1 MKEHSDV
8 LAGGKRHILV
18 ADDEFINRELL
29 ENILS
34 DEYDVLKAEDGEM
47 AYEMIRQNRNTLS
60 LILLDLIMPKM
71 TGLELL
77 ARISNEPDLKGIP
90 VIVLTSDHDS
100 EVESLR
106 NGAYDFIPKPYPQPD
121 VIKARVSR
129 SIELAEN
136 RQIISATERDELTG
150 LYTIEYFYRYGS
162 QFDKYYPNAEMDALC
177 FDVNHFH
184 VLNERFGMEKG
195 DEILK
200 HIAERLE
207 TVFADKASF
216 VCRKTADT
224 FLVYCSH
231 RDHDEYAK
239 IVDQIAEIGED
250 LHTSLKMRVG
260 VYSCCDKK
268 LDIHLRFGR
277 AKIASDKIRN
287 NYTVSVSDFD
297 EALVDAELFAEQLVE
312 EFPKALEE
320 KQFLVYFQ
328 PKFDIRGDKP
338 VLSSAEALVRW
349 IHPSLGM
356 ISPGAFIPLFEGD
369 GLIAKLD
376 EYVWRRTAEKIADW
390 KARLG
395 ISVPVSVNLSRAD
408 LYDPEL
414 VNTMEK
420 IIRESG
426 ISKDDLYLEITE
438 SAYVSDS
445 SQMVDRVKA
454 LREHGF
460 FIEMDDF
467 GSGYSSLNM
476 ISELPIDALKLDMKF
491 IRTAFEKKNDTRMI
505 SIVIDI
511 ADYLK
516 VPVIAEGVETEEQ
529 YLELKR
535 LGCAIIQG
543 YYFSKPVPADEF
555 ERFLNDKKS
564 SEV

>member
-8 LAGGKRHILV
+8 LAGGKRNILV

-77 ARISNEPDLKGIP
+77 ARISDEPDLKGIP

-184 VLNERFGMEKG
+184 VLNERFGTEKG

-200 HIAERLE
+200 HIAERVE

-297 EALVDAELFAEQLVE
+297 EALIDAELFAEQLVE

-414 VNTMEK
+414 VDTMEK
-420 IIRESG
+420 ITRESG
-426 ISKDDLYLEITE
+426 ISRDDLYLEVTE

-555 ERFLNDKKS
+555 ERFLNDKK
-564 SEV
+564 EGKG

>member
-77 ARISNEPDLKGIP
+77 SRISDEPDLKGIP

-184 VLNERFGMEKG
+184 VLNERFGTEKG

-297 EALVDAELFAEQLVE
+297 EALIDAELFAEQLVE

-414 VNTMEK
+414 VDTMEK
-420 IIRESG
+420 ITRESG
-426 ISKDDLYLEITE
+426 ISRDDLYLEVTE

-529 YLELKR
+529 YLELKK

-555 ERFLNDKKS
+555 ERFLNDKK
-564 SEV
+564 EGKG

>member
-8 LAGGKRHILV
+8 LAGGKRNILV

-77 ARISNEPDLKGIP
+77 SRISEEPDLKGIP

-129 SIELAEN
+129 SIELAED

-414 VNTMEK
+414 VDTMEK

-426 ISKDDLYLEITE
+426 ISRDDLYLEVTE

-555 ERFLNDKKS
+555 ERFLNDKK
-564 SEV
+564 EGKG

>member
-77 ARISNEPDLKGIP
+77 SRISDEPDLKGIP

-414 VNTMEK
+414 VDTMEK
-420 IIRESG
+420 ITRESG
-426 ISKDDLYLEITE
+426 ISRDDLYLEVTE

-555 ERFLNDKKS
+555 ERFLNDKK
-564 SEV
+564 EGKG

>member
-1 MKEHSDV
+1 MKEHSDI

-77 ARISNEPDLKGIP
+77 SRISDEPDLKGIP

-260 VYSCCDKK
+260 IYSCCDKK

-297 EALVDAELFAEQLVE
+297 EALIDAELFAEQLVE

-414 VNTMEK
+414 VDTMEK
-420 IIRESG
+420 ITRESG
-426 ISKDDLYLEITE
+426 ISRDDLYLEVTE

-555 ERFLNDKKS
+555 ERFLNDKK
-564 SEV
+564 EGKG

>member
-34 DEYDVLKAEDGEM
+34 DEYDVLKAEDGET

-60 LILLDLIMPKM
+60 LILLDLIMPRM

-77 ARISNEPDLKGIP
+77 ARISEEPDLKGIP

-162 QFDKYYPNAEMDALC
+162 QFDKYYPGAEMDALC

-184 VLNERFGMEKG
+184 VLNERFGTEKG

-200 HIAERLE
+200 RIAGRLE
-207 TVFADKASF
+207 TVFADKAGF

-231 RDHDEYAK
+231 RDHDEYEK
-239 IVDQIAEIGED
+239 IVEQISDIGDD
-250 LHTSLKMRVG
+250 LHTSLRMRVG

-287 NYTVSVSDFD
+287 NYAVSVSDFD

-349 IHPSLGM
+349 MHPALGM

-414 VNTMEK
+414 VDTMEK

-529 YLELKR
+529 YLELKK

-555 ERFLNDKKS
+555 EGFLNDKKAAA
-564 SEV
+564 V

>member
-1 MKEHSDV
+1 MKEHSDI

-34 DEYDVLKAEDGEM
+34 DEYDVLKAEDGEK

-60 LILLDLIMPKM
+60 LILLDLIMPRM

-77 ARISNEPDLKGIP
+77 ARISEEPDLKGIP

-162 QFDKYYPNAEMDALC
+162 QFDKYYPGAEMDALC

-184 VLNERFGMEKG
+184 VLNERFGTEKG

-200 HIAERLE
+200 RIAGRLE
-207 TVFADKASF
+207 TVFADKAGF

-231 RDHDEYAK
+231 RDHDEYEK
-239 IVDQIAEIGED
+239 IVEQISDIGDD
-250 LHTSLKMRVG
+250 LHTSLRMRVG

-287 NYTVSVSDFD
+287 NYAVSVSDFD

-349 IHPSLGM
+349 IHPALGM

-414 VNTMEK
+414 VDTMEK

-491 IRTAFEKKNDTRMI
+491 IRTAFEKQNDTRMI

-511 ADYLK
+511 ADYLR

-529 YLELKR
+529 YLELKK

-555 ERFLNDKKS
+555 EGFLNDKKAAA
-564 SEV
+564 V

>member
-77 ARISNEPDLKGIP
+77 SRISEEPDLKGIP

-129 SIELAEN
+129 SIELAED

-184 VLNERFGMEKG
+184 VLNERFGTEKG

-414 VNTMEK
+414 VDIMEK

-426 ISKDDLYLEITE
+426 ISRDDLYLEITE

-555 ERFLNDKKS
+555 ERFLNDKK
-564 SEV
+564 EGKG

>member
-1 MKEHSDV
+1 MKEHSDI

-34 DEYDVLKAEDGEM
+34 DEYDVLKAEDGET

-77 ARISNEPDLKGIP
+77 ARISDEPDLKGIP

-162 QFDKYYPNAEMDALC
+162 QFDKYYPGAEMDALC

-184 VLNERFGMEKG
+184 VLNERFGTEKG

-200 HIAERLE
+200 RIAGRLE
-207 TVFADKASF
+207 TVFADKAGF

-231 RDHDEYAK
+231 RDHDEYEK
-239 IVDQIAEIGED
+239 IVEQISDIGDD
-250 LHTSLKMRVG
+250 LHTSLRMRVG

-287 NYTVSVSDFD
+287 NYAVSVSDFD

-349 IHPSLGM
+349 IHPALGM

-414 VNTMEK
+414 VDTMEK

-491 IRTAFEKKNDTRMI
+491 IRTAFEKQNDTRMI

-511 ADYLK
+511 ADYLR

-529 YLELKR
+529 YLELKK

-555 ERFLNDKKS
+555 EGFLNDKKAAA
-564 SEV
+564 V

>member
-1 MKEHSDV
+1 MKEHSDI

-34 DEYDVLKAEDGEM
+34 DEYDVLKAEDGET

-77 ARISNEPDLKGIP
+77 TRISDEPDLKGIP

-162 QFDKYYPNAEMDALC
+162 QFDKYYPGAEMDALC

-184 VLNERFGMEKG
+184 VLNERFGTEKG

-200 HIAERLE
+200 RIAGRLE
-207 TVFADKASF
+207 TVFADKAGF

-231 RDHDEYAK
+231 RDHDEYEK
-239 IVDQIAEIGED
+239 IVEQISDIGDD
-250 LHTSLKMRVG
+250 LHTSLRMRVG

-287 NYTVSVSDFD
+287 NYAVSVSDFD

-349 IHPSLGM
+349 IHPALGM

-414 VNTMEK
+414 VDTMEK

-491 IRTAFEKKNDTRMI
+491 IRTAFEKQNDTRMI

-511 ADYLK
+511 ADYLR

-529 YLELKR
+529 YLELKK

-555 ERFLNDKKS
+555 EGFLNDKKAAA
-564 SEV
+564 V

>member
-34 DEYDVLKAEDGEM
+34 DEYDVLKAEDGET

-77 ARISNEPDLKGIP
+77 ARISDEPDLKGIP

-162 QFDKYYPNAEMDALC
+162 QFDKYYPGAEMDALC

-184 VLNERFGMEKG
+184 VLNERFGTEKG

-200 HIAERLE
+200 RIAGRLE
-207 TVFADKASF
+207 TVFVDKAGF

-231 RDHDEYAK
+231 RDHDEYEK
-239 IVDQIAEIGED
+239 IVEQISDIGDD
-250 LHTSLKMRVG
+250 LHTSLRMRVG

-287 NYTVSVSDFD
+287 NYAVSVSDFD

-328 PKFDIRGDKP
+328 PKFDIQGDKP

-349 IHPSLGM
+349 IHPVLGM

-414 VNTMEK
+414 VDTMEK

-491 IRTAFEKKNDTRMI
+491 IRTAFEKQNDTRMI

-511 ADYLK
+511 ADYLR

-529 YLELKR
+529 YLELKK

-555 ERFLNDKKS
+555 EGFLNDKKAAA
-564 SEV
+564 V

>member
-77 ARISNEPDLKGIP
+77 SRISDEPDLKGIP

-184 VLNERFGMEKG
+184 VLNERFGTEKG

-297 EALVDAELFAEQLVE
+297 EALIDAELFAEQLVE

-395 ISVPVSVNLSRAD
+395 ISVPISVNLSRAD

-414 VNTMEK
+414 VDTMEK
-420 IIRESG
+420 ITRESG
-426 ISKDDLYLEITE
+426 ISRDDLYLEVTE

-529 YLELKR
+529 YLELKK

-555 ERFLNDKKS
+555 ERFLNDKK
-564 SEV
+564 EGKG